1 MVYSPMRT
9 NRDFVAHQAV
19 EDGLI
24 EVPLSHNAFYRT
36 PPLVHHGFA
45 RAGLLL
51 WKGVA
56 RVVWLFYMDEL
67 YEFAGN

>member
-24 EVPLSHNAFYRT
+24 EVPINRMVSADGRACSCGALSWFCQVNPKKRGECYA
-36 PPLVHHGFA
+36 
-45 RAGLLL
+45 
-51 WKGVA
+51 
-56 RVVWLFYMDEL
+56 
-67 YEFAGN
+67 